1 MLLNHDSLNITNASS
16 DNSSTSVDSS
26 DTGLVVA
33 RDIESTKNRTL
44 VYSGSDEG
52 IAASQMTAFTAALE
66 AYTGEVFASY
76 EALHNFS
83 VRDYKTFWKFFVHWS
98 NVAFDLSGATEPVC
112 VGEDCEYAK
121 FFPQAQ
127 LREAEKVNIPF
138 LAALIA
144 T

>member
-1 MLLNHDSLNITNASS
+1 MLLNHDSLNITNANS
-16 DNSSTSVDSS
+16 DSFSKSVDYFYN
-26 DTGLVVA
+26 GLVVA
-33 RDIESTKNRTL
+33 RDIESSKNRRV
-44 VYSGSDEG
+44 VYLESAENM
-52 IAASQMTAFTAALE
+52 AASQMTAFTAALE
-66 AYTGEVFASY
+66 AYTGEVFTTY

-83 VRDYKTFWKFFVHWS
+83 VRDYKTFWKCFAHWS
-98 NVAFDLSGATEPVC
+98 NDAFDLSGNTEPVC